1 MRRTAWVVAGLC
13 FAAASVPA
21 CKPRTTKVG
30 GGDDLPEDQWS
41 RGVFLYGQNCAGCH
55 GDDGEGDEETPAI
68 AGEGALSS
76 SAPEGSEREATF
88 TTAAD
93 VFGYVKSDMP
103 PLAPGSL
110 GDDEYWAIIHYVL
123 KQAQI
128 EPGVDVVSADNAANI
143 KLR

>member
-68 AGEGALSS
+68 AGEGGYDFAHHGPAQKGL
-76 SAPEGSEREATF
+76 TL
-88 TTAAD
+88 AD
-93 VFGYVKSDMP
+93 VNYV
-103 PLAPGSL
+103 
-110 GDDEYWAIIHYVL
+110 
-123 KQAQI
+123 
-128 EPGVDVVSADNAANI
+128 ADCYLHPEHCA
-143 KLR
+143 